1 MLPTQS
7 SGWSPDVDMG
17 SIVEVLSMVSNS
29 SAAAVAALVMLKI
42 CMMTVV
48 IAVAATMRA
57 KMTLA
62 WY

>member
-1 MLPTQS
+1 
-7 SGWSPDVDMG
+7 MG
-17 SIVEVLSMVSNS
+17 SIEEFRSMVSKS

-57 KMTLA
+57 KMTLP
-62 WY
+62 